1 MRNSRFKNNIAKQRR
16 RRVFNLLKQKFW
28 KEPEPELTVDEYD
41 QPPQFVKQDEWE
53 RHDRHMFPIREAQKH
68 NDN

>member
-1 MRNSRFKNNIAKQRR
+1 MRNSRFKNNIAKQRG

-28 KEPEPELTVDEYD
+28 KESEQELTVDDYD
-41 QPPQFVKQDEWE
+41 QPHQFAKQDEWD

-68 NDN
+68 HDN